1 MLNPNNLKADGGSMK
16 KFTSIAA
23 LMVFIFALSSGFAF
37 CITDDISGTWLGET
51 EIPDQGTDEMTL
63 VIEKAGDSYTA
74 TISDSFGM
82 LVDTECEDL
91 EYKDNVL
98 SFNISI
104 YDGYSSMTVYITLK
118 VEGNTMVGQWETEE
132 GETGEITMEK
142 KE

>member
-1 MLNPNNLKADGGSMK
+1 MRKTLSILAFIA
-16 KFTSIAA
+16 FT
-23 LMVFIFALSSGFAF
+23 LALSSGLAF
-37 CITDDISGTWLGET
+37 CLADDISGTWLGET

-63 VIEKAGDSYTA
+63 VIEEAGDTYTA

-82 LVDTECEDL
+82 LVDAECEDL

-118 VEGNTMVGQWETEE
+118 VEGNSMTGQWETEE
-132 GETGEITMEK
+132 GDTGEITMEK